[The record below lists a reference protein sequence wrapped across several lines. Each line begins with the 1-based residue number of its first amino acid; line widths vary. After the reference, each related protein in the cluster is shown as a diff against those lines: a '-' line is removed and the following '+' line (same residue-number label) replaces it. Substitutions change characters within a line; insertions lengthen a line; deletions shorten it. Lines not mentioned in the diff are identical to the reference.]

1 MITLFLL
8 LPLLSIALN
17 VGFAD
22 AGWTLSDSSSKRKM
36 PFSLGAFI
44 LYSYAA
50 LCGQLAVSV
59 AFFSYLP
66 LAYATLVWAIGF
78 YYDWRRSND
87 VTRNVFAWNDPL
99 ILIGILAA
107 MLFAWQLTSTV
118 SFWHWLIAIALLV
131 MLPYTGQKIN
141 KHPLFLWKA
150 SFCFLVVVF
159 FVIETPQFADV
170 LYVVTVFYIAFVLE
184 GEREACFGTSGALLL
199 GSMAAIWAI
208 STHSLTLQF
217 ACLGVSMFL
226 AYIPLARPSSG
237 IGVLRW
243 IGELGISKHE

>member
-217 ACLGVSMFL
+217 ACLAVSIFL
-226 AYIPLARPSSG
+226 AYIPLTQLPSR
-237 IGVLRW
+237 IGVFRW
-243 IGELGISKHE
+243 MGELGISKHE

>member
-8 LPLLSIALN
+8 LPVISIALN

-22 AGWTLSDSSSKRKM
+22 AGWALSESGGKRKM

-50 LCGQLAVSV
+50 LCGQLAGSV

-78 YYDWRRSND
+78 YYDGRRSTD
-87 VTRNVFAWNDPL
+87 ATKDVFAWNDPL
-99 ILIGILAA
+99 ILIGVLTA
-107 MLFAWQLTSTV
+107 MLFAWQMTSTA
-118 SFWHWLIAIALLV
+118 SFWHWLIAIALLLV
-131 MLPYTGQKIN
+131 LPYTGQKIN

-217 ACLGVSMFL
+217 ACLGVSVFL
-226 AYIPLARPSSG
+226 AYMRLARSPSG
-237 IGVLRW
+237 IGVFRW